1 MKGEFYEEEFKVP
14 LRHFFGPL
22 IRVDEEISLQ
32 TGQEIF
38 REAKLN
44 AGKKIVRRHKDRN
57 SWINFTKI
65 KIQKEIIILRKA
77 TSMMTSL

>member
-1 MKGEFYEEEFKVP
+1 MRKSFKVTFKQ
-14 LRHFFGPL
+14 FFSPL

-44 AGKKIVRRHKDRN
+44 AGKKIIGRHKHRN
-57 SWINFTKI
+57 S
-65 KIQKEIIILRKA
+65 
-77 TSMMTSL
+77 

>member
-1 MKGEFYEEEFKVP
+1 MRKAFKVP
-14 LRHFFGPL
+14 FRHFFSPL

-44 AGKKIVRRHKDRN
+44 AGKKIIRRCKDRN
-57 SWINFTKI
+57 SWISLTKI
-65 KIQKEIIILRKA
+65 KIQKEITVLGKA
-77 TSMMTSL
+77 ASMVTSL

>member
-1 MKGEFYEEEFKVP
+1 MRKAFKVP
-14 LRHFFGPL
+14 FRNFFSPL

-44 AGKKIVRRHKDRN
+44 AGKKITGRSKDRN
-57 SWINFTKI
+57 SWISFTKI
-65 KIQKEIIILRKA
+65 KIQKEIIVLGNA
-77 TSMMTSL
+77 ASMMTSL